1 MRRAEEALI
10 FRCGA
15 VLARMCFICYTG
27 EVNRYN
33 IIKDEVFH
41 LAFKSKVS
49 DAVVRRLP
57 MYYRHLKEL
66 EREGIERISS
76 RELGERMKLT
86 ASQIRQDINCFG
98 GFGQQGYGY
107 HVPELR
113 WHIGEILGL
122 EKKYEVIVVGAGNI
136 GRAVANYDGFAREG
150 FFVRALFDISE
161 DLIGGEVQGIP
172 VLSTQELPEWTKKHR
187 TDIAVLAVPASEAQ
201 KTADLI
207 VSCGIRAI
215 WNFAPVDLE
224 LPEGV
229 MSNHVHLSDSLH
241 ILTYRMNEE
250 ELFRAM
256 EKKNRG

>member
-1 MRRAEEALI
+1 M
-10 FRCGA
+10 
-15 VLARMCFICYTG
+15 
-27 EVNRYN
+27 
-33 IIKDEVFH
+33 
-41 LAFKSKVS
+41 AFKSKVS

-66 EREGIERISS
+66 EREGTERISS

-122 EKKYEVIVVGAGNI
+122 EKSYEVVIVGAGNI

-150 FFVRALFDISE
+150 FFVRALFDIAP
-161 DLIGGEVQGIP
+161 DLIGGEVRGLPI
-172 VLSTQELPEWTKKHR
+172 LSVSALPEWAEAHR
-187 TDIAVLAVPASEAQ
+187 ADIAVLAVPAQEAQ

-215 WNFAPVDLE
+215 WNFAPVDLR
-224 LPEGV
+224 LPEDV

-250 ELFRAM
+250 QLFAAM
-256 EKKNRG
+256 DQKTRS